1 MLPSNSGTIERY
13 ATPKVEGA
21 GGNCVC
27 LATAHA
33 EKAKARELY
42 TNFSVLALVLSDFN
56 FKSSIR
62 QKRSTHS
69 CKGSR
74 EI

>member
-1 MLPSNSGTIERY
+1 MPPSNSGTIERY

-33 EKAKARELY
+33 EKVKTRELN
-42 TNFSVLALVLSDFN
+42 TKFSVPALVLSDFN
-56 FKSSIR
+56 FFKS
-62 QKRSTHS
+62 
-69 CKGSR
+69 
-74 EI
+74 